1 MSVKGV
7 GNVGS
12 VAELQKA
19 GPRGLDLG
27 ARLEGLFGST
37 KLPAIQPPKVS
48 SPSGFGDALSKL
60 TGRLLGV
67 DGPHG
72 QQKADGTAALAR
84 LNAPFPNDVLAAATK
99 NWKQGIPVRSPEE
112 RAKLNAEFAKAITD
126 VQTTFAKKE
135 DRDVER
141 GQHAK
146 SPFAVPNARFEV
158 RPDLPKE
165 LQFGAFTA
173 GADHRTLIRFSN
185 APSSVGSDGE
195 SARRGIALRFTDDK
209 GHSQDL
215 LLTTGSPAF
224 LAKDGVAAVTAAK
237 AEASGAAG
245 LAEMAKKLG
254 PKDAAKLIYAART
267 TDSKDESLAAAT
279 YFSRVPYQMGD
290 YAVKF
295 RLVPVAKDATLKGPK
310 GDNQLTTDMQNRL
323 KVGDVEYVLEA
334 QFNRN
339 PADMADAR
347 IDWDSP
353 YVAIGKITIPQQD
366 VSTETA
372 KKGIATMDDLSF
384 KPWNRWSDD
393 DDRVMRP
400 LGDVNEARKAVYEAS
415 SANRGSGPAN
425 NHRCPMGYG

>member
-1 MSVKGV
+1 MSISGV
-7 GNVGS
+7 GGVKATELPKAQAKH
-12 VAELQKA
+12 AE
-19 GPRGLDLG
+19 LG
-27 ARLEGLFGST
+27 ARLERLFGDIRT
-37 KLPAIQPPKVS
+37 PAIEPPRVS
-48 SPSGFGDALSKL
+48 SPSGFADALSKL
-60 TGRLLGV
+60 TARILGV
-67 DGPHG
+67 EGPRGPQH
-72 QQKADGTAALAR
+72 ADGAQALAR
-84 LNAPFPNDVLAAATK
+84 LNSPFPTDVLSAATK
-99 NWKQGIPVRSPEE
+99 SWKQGIPVRTPEE
-112 RAKLNAEFAKAITD
+112 RQKLNAEFAKAITD
-126 VQTTFAKKE
+126 VQAAFAKKE
-135 DRDVER
+135 DRELQR

-146 SPFAVPNARFEV
+146 SPFAVPNARFQV
-158 RPDLPKE
+158 RSDLPRE
-165 LQFGAFTA
+165 LQFGPFAA

-185 APSSVGSDGE
+185 APSSVQGDDE
-195 SARRGIALRFTDDK
+195 SARRGIALRFTDDQ

-245 LAEMAKKLG
+245 LAELARKLG
-254 PKDAAKLIYAART
+254 PKDTAKLIYAART

-279 YFSRVPYQMGD
+279 YFSRVPYQLGD

-295 RLVPVAKDATLKGPK
+295 RLVPVTREMGIVGPK
-310 GDNQLTTDMQNRL
+310 GDDQLTTDMQNRL

-339 PADMADAR
+339 PSDMADAR

-353 YVAIGKITIPQQD
+353 YVALGKITIPQQD

-384 KPWNRWSDD
+384 KPWNRWADD

-400 LGDVNEARKAVYEAS
+400 LGDVNEARKSVYEAS
-415 SANRGSGPAN
+415 SKNRGSGGVN
-425 NHRCPMGYG
+425 DHRCPMGYG